1 MHFISKLLQFLYL
14 GLELEL
20 LVNVLQLQQLPADGV
35 GVGLDDGDFFEEIIE
50 KRPVRR
56 LVARL
61 PRLNVLRRRG
71 LCSTVLRRD
80 FGLDLDTAAKTA
92 EEARALE
99 KTGPK
104 EERRHFERVP

>member
-1 MHFISKLLQFLYL
+1 MPRITVRRGSALAHVSSVAEAAQLTGLL
-14 GLELEL
+14 EPSPVEK
-20 LVNVLQLQQLPADGV
+20 V
-35 GVGLDDGDFFEEIIE
+35 DDGDFFEEIIE